1 MISKRFSLSGS
12 FRDFRWALKSF
23 KVFLALHYFSRVV
36 QNRDVNSERLIG
48 GKRQKKSGKGQQKAR
63 KRQKKAKKK
72 KLSKADDILGN
83 SLVCSI
89 HYVAFPAYVLKYQHW
104 ECSLLENQ
112 HRYADISA

>member
-48 GKRQKKSGKGQQKAR
+48 GRRQKKGRKGQQKAVKKAR

-72 KLSKADDILGN
+72 AVEGG
-83 SLVCSI
+83 
-89 HYVAFPAYVLKYQHW
+89 
-104 ECSLLENQ
+104 
-112 HRYADISA
+112 

>member
-48 GKRQKKSGKGQQKAR
+48 GRRQKKRR
-63 KRQKKAKKK
+63 KRAAKGEKKAEKGKKK
-72 KLSKADDILGN
+72 KAVEGG
-83 SLVCSI
+83 
-89 HYVAFPAYVLKYQHW
+89 
-104 ECSLLENQ
+104 
-112 HRYADISA
+112 

>member
-48 GKRQKKSGKGQQKAR
+48 GRRQKKKGGKGQQKAR

-72 KLSKADDILGN
+72 AVEGG
-83 SLVCSI
+83 
-89 HYVAFPAYVLKYQHW
+89 
-104 ECSLLENQ
+104 
-112 HRYADISA
+112 

>member
-48 GKRQKKSGKGQQKAR
+48 GRRQKKSGKGQQKAR
-63 KRQKKAKKK
+63 KRQKRQKK
-72 KLSKADDILGN
+72 KLSKADDILAISLEAKQYVIIGN
-83 SLVCSI
+83 
-89 HYVAFPAYVLKYQHW
+89 VLNPK
-104 ECSLLENQ
+104 LKV
-112 HRYADISA
+112 RVRRM